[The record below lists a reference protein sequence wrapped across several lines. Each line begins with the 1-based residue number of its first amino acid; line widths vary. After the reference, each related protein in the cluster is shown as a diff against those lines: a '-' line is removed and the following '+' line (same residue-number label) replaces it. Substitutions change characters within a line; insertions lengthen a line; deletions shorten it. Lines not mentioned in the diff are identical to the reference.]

1 MGLFK
6 KTNEKEASENGG
18 VAVGEAATQGFSVL
32 VNPGAPARLK
42 RYEAR
47 LARLRQRIAE
57 TEGDPNKAAKNS
69 EWKRGVRRLEVLIM
83 LAKGEL

>member
-1 MGLFK
+1 MLFK
-6 KTNEKEASENGG
+6 KKKRSGSGG
-18 VAVGEAATQGFSVL
+18 VGVGEATSQGFNVI

-42 RYEAR
+42 RNEAR

-57 TEGDPNKAAKNS
+57 TDGDPNKATKNA

-83 LAKGEL
+83 LAKGEI